1 MDFFETENA
10 QFSSELEKIK
20 TSDRVHADVYNSR
33 FEKLVQNDVYLNSE
47 INKVGSQLNNVE
59 SSLNNLFDVAKESS
73 PKNIE
78 NKVTDINNRIL
89 TTATQTSVNS
99 MQNTVN
105 TMNSTIS
112 NINSVVN
119 SINSKSNIK
128 SVQRGVATLALNS
141 NYVTN
146 TISLSSINSNKCMVI
161 LNGQTNG
168 ITSGGQILNF
178 EPYVESLSSSQLRI
192 AYRNSD
198 RHSGGTIYLYT
209 SWQVIEFY

>member
-20 TSDRVHADVYNSR
+20 TSDRVHADVYNNR
-33 FEKLVQNDVYLNSE
+33 FKKLIQNDVYLNSE
-47 INKVGSQLNNVE
+47 INKVGSQLNNLE
-59 SSLNNLFDVAKESS
+59 SSLNNLSDVARESS

-78 NKVTDINNRIL
+78 SKVVSTHS
-89 TTATQTSVNS
+89 SVNS
-99 MQNTVN
+99 VQSTVN
-105 TMNSTIS
+105 TMNSTIN
-112 NINSVVN
+112 NISSVVN
-119 SINSKSNIK
+119 SINNKSNIK

-141 NYVTN
+141 NYATN

-168 ITSGGQILNF
+168 ITSGGAVLNF
-178 EPYVESLSSSQLRI
+178 EPYVESLSSTQLRI

>member
-99 MQNTVN
+99 MQSTVN
-105 TMNSTIS
+105 TMNSTIN

-119 SINSKSNIK
+119 SINNKSNIK
-128 SVQRGVATLALNS
+128 SVQRGVATLPLRYS
-141 NYVTN
+141 YYTN
-146 TISLSSINSNKCMVI
+146 NISLSYVNVNKCIVI
-161 LNGQTNG
+161 LNGQSNG
-168 ITSGGQILNF
+168 ITDGGYVLNF
-178 EPYVESLSSSQLRI
+178 EPYVESLSSSQLSI
-192 AYRNSD
+192 AYRNTD
-198 RHSGGTIYLYT
+198 RNSGSSYLYV

>member
-20 TSDRVHADVYNSR
+20 TSDRVHADVYNNR
-33 FEKLVQNDVYLNSE
+33 FKKLIQNDVYLNSE

-78 NKVTDINNRIL
+78 SKVVSTYS
-89 TTATQTSVNS
+89 SVNS
-99 MQNTVN
+99 VQNTVN
-105 TMNSTIS
+105 TMNSTIN

-128 SVQRGVATLALNS
+128 SVQRGVATLPLRYS
-141 NYVTN
+141 YYTN
-146 TISLSSINSNKCMVI
+146 NISLSYVNVNKCIVI
-161 LNGQTNG
+161 LNGQSNG
-168 ITSGGQILNF
+168 ITDGGYVLNF
-178 EPYVESLSSSQLRI
+178 EPYVESLSSSQLSI
-192 AYRNSD
+192 AYRNTD
-198 RHSGGTIYLYT
+198 RNSGSSYLYV